1 MLDFTK
7 ATELSKCKALP
18 VIAESLKVITIE
30 RYKFYLYKS
39 LTIFFLTFRTKG
51 WGGEVSESIK
61 YHTQISIIIL
71 FLLFCEKLS
80 CVYMSIFLRSLE
92 GKVGIL
98 KPFENVSANG
108 R

>member
-80 CVYMSIFLRSLE
+80 CVYEYIFTVTR
-92 GKVGIL
+92 
-98 KPFENVSANG
+98 

>member
-51 WGGEVSESIK
+51 WGGEVSESRK
-61 YHTQISIIIL
+61 CHTQISIIIL

-80 CVYMSIFLRSLE
+80 CVI
-92 GKVGIL
+92 
-98 KPFENVSANG
+98 
-108 R
+108 